1 MIRLGSLGNRPPPL
15 GSDLPLYIEVGQV
28 HGGLGE
34 LSLWS
39 TCAGVQEGLAAA
51 LCGPS

>member
-1 MIRLGSLGNRPPPL
+1 MICLWELSFPSL
-15 GSDLPLYIEVGQV
+15 GSDLPLYIEVGRV

-39 TCAGVQEGLAAA
+39 TCIGV
-51 LCGPS
+51 